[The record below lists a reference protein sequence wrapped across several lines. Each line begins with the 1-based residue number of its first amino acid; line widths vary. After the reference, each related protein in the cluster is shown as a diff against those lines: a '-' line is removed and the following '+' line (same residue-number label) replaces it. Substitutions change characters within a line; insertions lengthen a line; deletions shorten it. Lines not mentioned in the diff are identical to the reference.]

1 MSTFINLLLNF
12 FYAFIATMCFC
23 ILFRCPKRAVPYAGF
38 CGALAWFTYLLFL
51 TAYDSVVGATFTGA
65 LAASLA
71 SRFISRFKKMPITI
85 TLLPGIIPLVPGAG
99 MYFTMI
105 SLLQEDYKNAV
116 YKGTETLLVAT
127 AIASA
132 VIIAASIYN
141 LFDSIF
147 NKNRRSKKDG
157 SVAEGEE

>member
-1 MSTFINLLLNF
+1 
-12 FYAFIATMCFC
+12 
-23 ILFRCPKRAVPYAGF
+23 
-38 CGALAWFTYLLFL
+38 
-51 TAYDSVVGATFTGA
+51 

-71 SRFISRFKKMPITI
+71 SRFIARFKKMPITI